1 ARGPAVAGA
10 SAVVG
15 PGGCF
20 EGSISR
26 RGMSRSCQVVTDNR
40 GMNAD
45 VEHPSDE
52 DRCLCGSGDIF
63 GACCGP
69 LLRGQRRAGTAE
81 ALASWHPDTRPR
93 RSALA
98 ATLDEEMRW
107 LRLDVRSTTDGGPF
121 DDEGT
126 VEFVAT
132 ARTEQGRREL
142 HEISHF
148 VREDGTWRYVSG
160 ELGAAHGR
168 Q

>member
-1 ARGPAVAGA
+1 
-10 SAVVG
+10 
-15 PGGCF
+15 
-20 EGSISR
+20 
-26 RGMSRSCQVVTDNR
+26 
-40 GMNAD
+40 MNAD

-69 LLRGQRRAGTAE
+69 LLRGERRAGTAE
-81 ALASWHPDTRPR
+81 ALMRSRYTAFATRDLEHALASWHPDTRPR